1 MNKIYLRPIMK
12 DLSQGSRLSFV
23 RQYRHLYQED
33 VAKKLGLN
41 GERCERTIQNYERND
56 RVPRTDRL
64 QELANIYSVSI
75 NAIREYDLK
84 NPIDVVY
91 ILMWLEEQ
99 FDNYYIDLIK
109 SKYIFNSNTIEM
121 VKLYNEWMEMREKK
135 NNGEITPDDY
145 LEWKLNK

>member
-1 MNKIYLRPIMK
+1 M
-12 DLSQGSRLSFV
+12 
-23 RQYRHLYQED
+23 
-33 VAKKLGLN
+33 
-41 GERCERTIQNYERND
+41 
-56 RVPRTDRL
+56 